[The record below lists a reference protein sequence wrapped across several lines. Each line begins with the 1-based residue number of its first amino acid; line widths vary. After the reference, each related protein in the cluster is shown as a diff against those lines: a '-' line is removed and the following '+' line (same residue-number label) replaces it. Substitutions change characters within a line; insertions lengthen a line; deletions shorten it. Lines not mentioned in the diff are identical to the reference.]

1 MENQEKKQTELQSV
15 SGQEVTFFIPNTES
29 LGKLKDMKPEFSLN
43 LKYKKADDWAAL
55 KDQPLRAF
63 FMGTKDIPNEDGELV
78 SCGVFVTQNEC
89 FISGQM
95 TLVEAV
101 KNLPAKTPIEITY
114 RGKKNNKSSKG
125 STMIF
130 DVSKLA

>member
-43 LKYKKADDWAAL
+43 LKYKTADDWAAL

-114 RGKKNNKSSKG
+114 RGKKNNKSSNG

>member
-43 LKYKKADDWAAL
+43 LKYKTADDWAAL

-101 KNLPAKTPIEITY
+101 KNLPTKTPIEITY
-114 RGKKNNKSSKG
+114 RGKKNNKSSNG